1 MTRLF
6 AAAACLAA
14 LARLYA
20 FAQAPCSGS
29 ALTGT
34 VRDSALALI
43 PGATLTLD
51 GSQSQTSDSAGQFR
65 FPCVARG
72 SHHLVISALGFAG
85 HNTYLTAPH
94 SAALD
99 LVLELAAV
107 QTDVDVSGSD
117 PAAANSPTAAGPSA
131 SISGKRLQSLADD
144 PDDLLLELQQMA
156 AAAGGSPSAA
166 TVAVDGFD
174 SGEGTTHLPPKSSIA
189 YIKINPD
196 LFSAEYREPPFSGGR
211 IEVYTKPGQSTF
223 HGALFATNSSSWM
236 NARDPFSTGSSP
248 LGKQRYGFEL
258 TGPVR
263 KQGADF
269 FASLEHRSIAN
280 DAVVNAISVNA
291 AGVQSPILQ
300 TVPAPQQL
308 WIGNVKTDWQLGP
321 KNTFFVSLDTFNN
334 DIKNVGVGGVFLA
347 ENGYEASRYDT
358 NVHITDVTTISPKI
372 MHEARFGIELEG
384 FANTPN
390 STAPQVQVAGAF
402 TSGGGSQGNS
412 HEAERWFTVIDD
424 AIIQTKSHLIKVG
437 IQPEFIAISQHFPTN
452 FNGTY
457 VFGGG
462 LTSTGTALTG
472 IQQYVNALNG
482 APNGTPTTF
491 SNVAGNPNLAV
502 FGFRNAIYYQDDWKV
517 AERLHFAY
525 GLRYYTQINPTIVR
539 ALNPRFGVAW
549 SPDKK
554 STWNLHVHAG
564 MFSGQITA
572 HNWGEILFMDGTQ
585 RVTSTVYNPSTY
597 CPSGIASSCTPFAGA
612 TVIHSQRTVAPNFS
626 NTSYAIEN
634 VGFTKAFPKGF
645 ILSADYDIAQ
655 TWHSTRTENI
665 NAPTNGSPTGPRPF
679 GPNLNILQMQGTGR
693 GYANAQFMGLSQQSL
708 KRVQFFAGAVRVD
721 VIDDSDNNPFFTP
734 QTTGVNTGEYA
745 RRDNQGLWQIFG
757 NATVNLPAKLALSAN
772 YNGTGLQAYNVT
784 TGFDNNGDG
793 DFSDRPQYAAPGTP
807 LCSTNPNASPCGY
820 ATPWGELVGS
830 GGIGSLSRDKG
841 NMPWTFQLD
850 TNIQRTF
857 NLTRNLKAEHQ
868 QTLTL
873 NLRSSNVL
881 NHLNVTSVG
890 SVLGSPL
897 FGVPYAADNGRRIE
911 AGLRY
916 SF

>member
-1 MTRLF
+1 MKRFL

-14 LARLYA
+14 LAHPCA
-20 FAQAPCSGS
+20 QSQAPCSG
-29 ALTGT
+29 AAITGT
-34 VRDSALALI
+34 VRDSTLAGV
-43 PGATLTLD
+43 PGATLVLD
-51 GSQSQTSDSAGQFR
+51 GSLSQTSDSAGQFR

-72 SHHLVISALGFAG
+72 PHHIFTTAQGFAK
-85 HNTYLTAPH
+85 HDLSVTAPH
-94 SAALD
+94 SAPLD
-99 LVLELAAV
+99 VVLQLASV
-107 QTDVDVSGSD
+107 QTDVEVEDSD
-117 PAAANSPTAAGPSA
+117 QAAATSPTAAGPSQT
-131 SISGKRLQSLADD
+131 ISGNRLQSLADD

-189 YIKINPD
+189 YIKVNPD

-263 KQGADF
+263 KKGADF
-269 FASLEHRSIAN
+269 FTALEHRSIAN

-291 AGVQSPILQ
+291 AGVESPILQ

-308 WIGNVKTDWQLGP
+308 WIGNAKVDWQLGP
-321 KNTFFVSLDTFNN
+321 KNTFIVSVDTFNN
-334 DIKNVGVGGVFLA
+334 DLRNSGVGGLFLPD
-347 ENGYEASRYDT
+347 NGYEASRYDT
-358 NVHITDVTTISPKI
+358 NIHITDVTTVSPKI
-372 MHEARFGIELEG
+372 MHEARLGIELEG

-412 HEAERWFTVIDD
+412 REAEHWFTIIDD

-437 IQPEFIAISQHFPTN
+437 IQPEFISILQHFPTN

-462 LTSTGTALTG
+462 VTSTGAALTG

-482 APNGTPTTF
+482 APYGAPTTF
-491 SNVAGNPNLAV
+491 SNVAGNPDLTV
-502 FGFRNAIYYQDDWKV
+502 FAFRNAIYYQDDWKL
-517 AERLHFAY
+517 ADRLHFAY
-525 GLRYYTQINPTIVR
+525 GLRYYTQINPTVLN

-549 SPDKK
+549 SPDQK
-554 STWNLHVHAG
+554 STWTLHAHAG

-572 HNWGEILFMDGTQ
+572 HNWSQILFSDGAQ
-585 RVTSTVYNPSTY
+585 RVTSSVYNPSTY
-597 CPSGIASSCTPFAGA
+597 CPGGITSSCTPFTGA
-612 TVIHSQRTVAPNFS
+612 TVIHSIRTVAPNFS
-626 NTSYAIEN
+626 DMSYAIEN
-634 VGFTKAFPKGF
+634 VGFSKTFPKGF
-645 ILSADYDIAQ
+645 TLSGDYYIAQ
-655 TWHSTRTENI
+655 IWHGTRTENI
-665 NAPTNGSPTGPRPF
+665 NSPTNGSPTGPRPF

-693 GYANAQFMGLSQQSL
+693 GYANVQSMGISQQSL
-708 KRVQFFAGAVRVD
+708 KRVQFFAGAVRVV
-721 VIDDSDNNPFFTP
+721 VIDDADNNPFFTP

-772 YNGTGLQAYNVT
+772 YSGTGLQAYNIT

-793 DFSDRPQYAAPGTP
+793 DFNDRPQYAPAGTP
-807 LCSTNPNASPCGY
+807 LCSVNPNASPCGY
-820 ATPWGELVGS
+820 ATPWGELVTS

-841 NMPWTFQLD
+841 DLPWTFYLD
-850 TNIQRTF
+850 TNLQRTF
-857 NLTRNLKAEHQ
+857 NLTHNLKAEHQ
-868 QTLTL
+868 QTLTV

-890 SVLGSPL
+890 GVLGSPL

-916 SF
+916 SY